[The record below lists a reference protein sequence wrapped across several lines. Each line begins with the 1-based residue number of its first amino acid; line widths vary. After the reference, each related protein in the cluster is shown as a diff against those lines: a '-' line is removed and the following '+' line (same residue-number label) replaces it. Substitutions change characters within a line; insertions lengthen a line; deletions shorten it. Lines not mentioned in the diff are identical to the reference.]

1 MTKENSQCNFEEC
14 GFNYTLALINGKY
27 KMSILYCLFRYEI
40 VRYNELKRFLSSISF
55 KTLTNTLRE
64 LENDGLIIRKEYAQI
79 PPKVEYS
86 LSKRGQ
92 SLIPILQAM
101 CKWGE
106 KDKREK
112 KCLN

>member
-1 MTKENSQCNFEEC
+1 MTKENSPCNFEEC

-64 LENDGLIIRKEYAQI
+64 LENDGLII
-79 PPKVEYS
+79 
-86 LSKRGQ
+86 
-92 SLIPILQAM
+92 
-101 CKWGE
+101 
-106 KDKREK
+106 K
-112 KCLN
+112 KNTLKFHPR

>member
-1 MTKENSQCNFEEC
+1 MKSCVIMNSN
-14 GFNYTLALINGKY
+14 A
-27 KMSILYCLFRYEI
+27 
-40 VRYNELKRFLSSISF
+40 FLSSISF

-106 KDKREK
+106 KDKKEK
-112 KCLN
+112 NA

>member
-1 MTKENSQCNFEEC
+1 MAKENSQCNFEEC
-14 GFNYTLALINGKY
+14 GLNYTLALINGKY
-27 KMSILYCLFRYEI
+27 KMSILYCLFRYET

-101 CKWGE
+101 CDWE
-106 KDKREK
+106 EENK
-112 KCLN
+112 KLQGK

>member
-1 MTKENSQCNFEEC
+1 MTKENSPCNFEEC

-27 KMSILYCLFRYEI
+27 KMSILYCLFRY
-40 VRYNELKRFLSSISF
+40 ELKRFLSSISF

-101 CKWGE
+101 SKWGK
-106 KDKREK
+106 KDKKGK

>member
-1 MTKENSQCNFEEC
+1 MTKENSPCNFEEC

-79 PPKVEYS
+79 PPKVEYN

-92 SLIPILQAM
+92 SLIPILQDVQM
-101 CKWGE
+101 G
-106 KDKREK
+106 RERQKGK

>member
-1 MTKENSQCNFEEC
+1 
-14 GFNYTLALINGKY
+14 
-27 KMSILYCLFRYEI
+27 MSILYCLFRYEI

-106 KDKREK
+106 KDKK
-112 KCLN
+112 KGGGNA